1 MNDVVSAGIEKVATE
16 MIVGAIKSVARHNKR
31 AAEILDKT
39 NSWIKE
45 LNEHNSFLNDLIN
58 ILSPVIGYAKGLLE
72 KLFPAYVHI
81 ADWIYQL
88 ITDVA
93 SGLAS

>member
-1 MNDVVSAGIEKVATE
+1 MNDALSTGIEKVAAE

-31 AAEILDKT
+31 AAEILDKAKAWT
-39 NSWIKE
+39 NE
-45 LNEHNSFLNDLIN
+45 FNEHNSFLSDLVN
-58 ILSPVIGYAKGLLE
+58 ILSPVIGLAKGLLE
-72 KLFPAYVHI
+72 KIFPAYVHI

-93 SGLAS
+93 SGLA